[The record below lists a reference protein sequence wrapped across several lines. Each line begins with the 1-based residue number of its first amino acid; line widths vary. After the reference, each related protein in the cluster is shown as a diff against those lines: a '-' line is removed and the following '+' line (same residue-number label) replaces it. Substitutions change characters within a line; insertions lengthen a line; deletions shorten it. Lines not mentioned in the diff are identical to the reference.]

1 MPLHFALLYTL
12 TPVQALHAAQKK
24 LLEEEDSLREATK
37 ELEEATRR
45 RKKLEVKNA
54 KACKELERD
63 LEALRKT
70 KKRQDRLREEYNALL
85 ARVISSEGRRVR
97 MAGEVGAENTAAGR
111 TEEHFK
117 MLQEEKRLQDMY
129 LDGLRQNVED
139 MELRNR
145 EYQEQV
151 RHL

>member
-1 MPLHFALLYTL
+1 
-12 TPVQALHAAQKK
+12 
-24 LLEEEDSLREATK
+24 
-37 ELEEATRR
+37 
-45 RKKLEVKNA
+45 
-54 KACKELERD
+54 
-63 LEALRKT
+63 
-70 KKRQDRLREEYNALL
+70 
-85 ARVISSEGRRVR
+85 

-117 MLQEEKRLQDMY
+117 MLQEEKKLQDMY

-151 RHL
+151 RLPNTNRVVKLDSTQEIHAAW